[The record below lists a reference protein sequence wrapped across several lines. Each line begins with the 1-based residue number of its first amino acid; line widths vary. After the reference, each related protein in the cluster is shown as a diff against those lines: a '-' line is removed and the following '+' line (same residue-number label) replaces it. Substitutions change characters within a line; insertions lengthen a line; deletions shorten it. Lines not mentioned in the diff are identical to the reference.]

1 MSYSPKHNN
10 KAKIFSFVFLLGAI
24 VVWMIGAYIGR
35 FYWVVQLAAILMMV
49 VGTQLLG
56 RFVLIDYKYVV
67 QDNNYNGYDFLIYK
81 IQGKKV
87 TKVCY
92 VSLSK
97 VIAIFRLTDLPDY
110 QKKYGR
116 TSNRFNYCV
125 NIGAKETFVLIFRD
139 GKDLIEVRF
148 EPDRKFADDLVKI
161 AALPSENE

>member
-1 MSYSPKHNN
+1 
-10 KAKIFSFVFLLGAI
+10 
-24 VVWMIGAYIGR
+24 
-35 FYWVVQLAAILMMV
+35 MMV

-81 IQGKKV
+81 TQGKKV

-125 NIGAKETFVLIFRD
+125 NIGAKETFVLILESVYIPKIVERKSSIITLGSSAMLSPIYLKSD
-139 GKDLIEVRF
+139 SGITLVRI
-148 EPDRKFADDLVKI
+148 L
-161 AALPSENE
+161 

>member
-1 MSYSPKHNN
+1 M
-10 KAKIFSFVFLLGAI
+10 
-24 VVWMIGAYIGR
+24 
-35 FYWVVQLAAILMMV
+35 
-49 VGTQLLG
+49 
-56 RFVLIDYKYVV
+56 
-67 QDNNYNGYDFLIYK
+67 
-81 IQGKKV
+81 

-125 NIGAKETFVLIFRD
+125 NIGVKETFVLIFRD

-148 EPDRKFADDLVKI
+148 EPDRKFADDLAKI